1 MEDDDDDGKNDVDYG
16 SDKGIVSK
24 LVWLM
29 RLIKADEDD
38 DGNDASDDT
47 AAVIEDKKWDD
58 DDTNADEEES

>member
-16 SDKGIVSK
+16 NDKGIVSK

-47 AAVIEDKKWDD
+47 AAVIEDKKMG
-58 DDTNADEEES
+58 

>member
-29 RLIKADEDD
+29 RLIKTDEDD
-38 DGNDASDDT
+38 GGNDASDT
-47 AAVIEDKKWDD
+47 AAVIEDKKYDD
-58 DDTNADEEES
+58 DDTNADEDGS

>member
-1 MEDDDDDGKNDVDYG
+1 MEDDGKNDVDYG

-38 DGNDASDDT
+38 DGNDASDT
-47 AAVIEDKKWDD
+47 AAVIEYKKWDD
-58 DDTNADEEES
+58 DDTNANEDGS